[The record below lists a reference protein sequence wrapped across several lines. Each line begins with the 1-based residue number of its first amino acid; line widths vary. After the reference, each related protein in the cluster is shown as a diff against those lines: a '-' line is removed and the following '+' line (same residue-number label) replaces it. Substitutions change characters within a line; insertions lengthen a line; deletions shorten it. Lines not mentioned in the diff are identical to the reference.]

1 MPVNNKRIEDNFFLI
16 FRKAP
21 KRVLTPENHR
31 GDQIGPCGPKI
42 IDLQNENV
50 FHIIK
55 TLDQ

>member
-1 MPVNNKRIEDNFFLI
+1 MFFSI
-16 FRKAP
+16 FQKAP
-21 KRVLTPENHR
+21 KRVLTPENQR
-31 GDQIGPCGPKI
+31 GDQFGPGGPKI

>member
-1 MPVNNKRIEDNFFLI
+1 MILDDFFSI
-16 FRKAP
+16 FQKAP

-31 GDQIGPCGPKI
+31 GDQIGPCAPKI